1 MSDLAKMAA
10 KPVTMVVSGEEYA
23 FSPLTLDDL
32 AEFESW
38 YESERM
44 KRALDALGDGAPGD
58 RVQLISQMGDA
69 GAADIAQA
77 MQSLRGVRQILWY
90 SLRKRNPEMTPEDAG
105 GIVNLANLDEMRS
118 LLDKLVGLDSEDTD
132 NSPPAAR
139 RSARGRAS

>member
-10 KPVTMVVSGEEYA
+10 KAVTLTVGGEEYA

-32 AEFESW
+32 AEFEAW
-38 YESERM
+38 YESERLQ
-44 KRALDALGDGAPGD
+44 RGLDALGDGAPGD

-90 SLRKRNPEMTPEDAG
+90 SLRKARPEITPSESGAL
-105 GIVNLANLDEMRS
+105 VNLANLEEMRA
-118 LLDKLVGLDSEDTD
+118 LLDQLIGLNGEESS
-132 NSPPAAR
+132 SPPAAR

>member
-44 KRALDALGDGAPGD
+44 QRALDALGDGAPGD

-90 SLRKRNPEMTPEDAG
+90 SLRKRNPEMTPAEAG
-105 GIVNLANLDEMRS
+105 ALVNLANLEEMRT
-118 LLDKLVGLDSEDTD
+118 LLDGLVGLGGDEEST
-132 NSPPAAR
+132 SPPAAR